1 VKKEDFTLVE
11 RPEPDDPERAG
22 LNLPRIFHPTEDWK
36 LRLLDNKNLPNL
48 YEGCVKFTDDKG
60 QTKWH
65 PGGVLPV
72 PLGAGERLAKVLPRA
87 FKSLSWVG
95 TDDDKHKKTIETY
108 TY

>member
-65 PGGVLPV
+65 PV
-72 PLGAGERLAKVLPRA
+72 EFYRCR
-87 FKSLSWVG
+87 
-95 TDDDKHKKTIETY
+95 
-108 TY
+108 